1 MSQVRIP
8 PVLRDVVGGSRELAA
23 GGPTVAAVLD
33 DLFASHPAL
42 RDPLCDQGRLS
53 PFVNADVNERDI
65 RHRQGLDTEVGH
77 QRCGDPP
84 AGHGWRPLVAPG
96 LTALLRS

>member
-1 MSQVRIP
+1 
-8 PVLRDVVGGSRELAA
+8 VVGGSRELAA

-42 RDPLCDQGRLS
+42 RDPLGDQGRLS
-53 PFVNADVNERDI
+53 PFVNADVNDRDI
-65 RHRQGLDTEVGH
+65 RHRGGLDTEVGASC
-77 QRCGDPP
+77 RPWLAA
-84 AGHGWRPLVAPG
+84 AGGPG

>member
-8 PVLRDVVGGSRELAA
+8 PVLRDVVGESRELAA

-42 RDPLCDQGRLS
+42 RDPLGDQGRLS
-53 PFVNADVNERDI
+53 PLVNTVRQRPGHPAPGGPQHGGNDVVI
-65 RHRQGLDTEVGH
+65 LL
-77 QRCGDPP
+77 P
-84 AGHGWRPLVAPG
+84 AMVWRLLAAPG

>member
-23 GGPTVAAVLD
+23 HGPTVAAVLD

-42 RDPLCDQGRLS
+42 RDPLGDQGRLS
-53 PFVNADVNERDI
+53 PFVNADVNDRDI
-65 RHRQGLDTEVGH
+65 RHREGLDTEVGASC
-77 QRCGDPP
+77 RPWLAA
-84 AGHGWRPLVAPG
+84 AGGPG

>member
-42 RDPLCDQGRLS
+42 RDPLGDQGAGGTPPDARM
-53 PFVNADVNERDI
+53 ADENRRY
-65 RHRQGLDTEVGH
+65 RH
-77 QRCGDPP
+77 
-84 AGHGWRPLVAPG
+84 
-96 LTALLRS
+96 